1 MKEKTRVWFS
11 TSLPRQ
17 YFRVPIDTVFSEGPD
32 LISSMDAKVKRVN
45 LKDLASYHVSKSDIF
60 DSTSAH
66 SSKGEPSPKVE
77 HSGSS
82 SDKDEKE
89 EIPDIEDTVGSVL
102 GLLGGLLSE
111 GLSIGEEL
119 LDQVNKEEAI
129 AIAQELAEEAM
140 ELASTFVTPNDQ
152 SDDPS
157 ESESITGLN
166 IRSLLKQGL
175 QDMQLT
181 INKDKK
187 DET

>member
-17 YFRVPIDTVFSEGPD
+17 YFRVPIDVVFSEGPD

-45 LKDLASYHVSKSDIF
+45 LKDLLSYQVSKSNVF
-60 DSTSAH
+60 DSRPEH
-66 SSKGEPSPKVE
+66 SSKNETHEEAE
-77 HSGSS
+77 HIKSS
-82 SDKDEKE
+82 FDKDGNDD
-89 EIPDIEDTVGSVL
+89 IPDIEDTVGSVL

-119 LDQVNKEEAI
+119 LEQVNKEEAM

-140 ELASTFVTPNDQ
+140 ELASTFVMPDDQ

-157 ESESITGLN
+157 ESDSITGLN

-175 QDMQLT
+175 QDIQLT
-181 INKDKK
+181 IHKDTK
-187 DET
+187 DGT